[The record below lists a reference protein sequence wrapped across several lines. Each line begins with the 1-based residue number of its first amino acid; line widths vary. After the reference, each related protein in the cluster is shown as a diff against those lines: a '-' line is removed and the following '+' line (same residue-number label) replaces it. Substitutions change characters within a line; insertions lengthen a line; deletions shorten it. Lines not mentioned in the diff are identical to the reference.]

1 MALKFVLHWA
11 QRILTK
17 TDSAPRQ
24 KGIMTFHFA
33 GKTHT
38 LSVFQSASRAF
49 IDPDTHKRSIE
60 WAKPLQSSWLHDILS
75 SVNLKP
81 KSMPSTPK
89 QWSIITL
96 REPAL
101 RSQKLE
107 KLTGNI
113 KAGVSV
119 NYIYSVSSMLGK
131 QL

>member
-24 KGIMTFHFA
+24 KGTMTFHFA

-81 KSMPSTPK
+81 KWMPSIPK
-89 QWSIITL
+89 QWSTITL

-101 RSQKLE
+101 RPQKLE
-107 KLTGNI
+107 KLT
-113 KAGVSV
+113 
-119 NYIYSVSSMLGK
+119 L
-131 QL
+131 